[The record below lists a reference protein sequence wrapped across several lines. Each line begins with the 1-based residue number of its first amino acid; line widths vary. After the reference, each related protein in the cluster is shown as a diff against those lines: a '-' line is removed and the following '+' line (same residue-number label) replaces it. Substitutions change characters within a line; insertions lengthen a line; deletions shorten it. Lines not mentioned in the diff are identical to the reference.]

1 MSENNL
7 DAVFM
12 TFVLQ
17 LRSSDAVAFF
27 EGLKNEGKVSLGDS
41 NNLVFDKLSA
51 EESLTAAKFMTTSD
65 FSSE

>member
-1 MSENNL
+1 MLENDL
-7 DAVFM
+7 DTVFM

-27 EGLKNEGKVSLGDS
+27 EDLRNEGKVSLGDS